1 MIRTI
6 AAAVFA
12 LLTVTAPAYAAN
24 LIIEDVNLNFGN
36 GYTASGNFGVLTLG
50 VGFAQFPTLSLNS
63 SPLAVSADFT
73 GVPGHVYYG
82 TGAPPSLFQ
91 DDLAFRLAFPWYA
104 PTTFRISA
112 ELCSKRTARG
122 GADDEAAA
130 ESFDHR

>member
-50 VGFAQFPTLSLNS
+50 VGFAQ
-63 SPLAVSADFT
+63 
-73 GVPGHVYYG
+73 Y
-82 TGAPPSLFQ
+82 PSLGK
-91 DDLAFRLAFPWYA
+91 AG
-104 PTTFRISA
+104 S
-112 ELCSKRTARG
+112 
-122 GADDEAAA
+122 
-130 ESFDHR
+130 